1 METIFA
7 ILITGALCIA
17 CFFVGAKVGQKVSKG
32 EEIELPSLD
41 PMKPIRE
48 HQERKKAKEEQNRYE
63 TIMKNIDN
71 YDGTSNRQ
79 EDVPR

>member
-1 METIFA
+1 MEALTI
-7 ILITGALCIA
+7 LVTGALCIA

-32 EEIELPSLD
+32 EEIELPTLD
-41 PMKPIRE
+41 PMKAIRE
-48 HQERKKAKEEQNRYE
+48 HQEHKKVKEEQNRFD

-71 YDGTSNRQ
+71 YDGTGSNQ

>member
-1 METIFA
+1 MEVLTILA
-7 ILITGALCIA
+7 TGTLCIV
-17 CFFVGAKVGQKVSKG
+17 CFFIGAKVGQKASKG

-41 PMKPIRE
+41 PLKPIRE
-48 HQERKKAKEEQNRYE
+48 HQEQKKVKEEQNRFE

-71 YDGTSNRQ
+71 YDGTGDNQ

>member
-1 METIFA
+1 MELLTILA
-7 ILITGALCIA
+7 TGTLCIV
-17 CFFVGAKVGQKVSKG
+17 CFFIGAKVGQKTSKG

-48 HQERKKAKEEQNRYE
+48 HQEHKRVKEEQNRFDA
-63 TIMKNIDN
+63 IMKNIDN
-71 YDGTSNRQ
+71 YDGTSSNQ

>member
-1 METIFA
+1 MITALI
-7 ILITGALCIA
+7 ILVTAFVCLA
-17 CFFVGAKVGQKVSKG
+17 CFIAGARVGQKAGKG

-48 HQERKKAKEEQNRYE
+48 HQERKKVKEEQNRFD

-71 YDGTSNRQ
+71 YDGTGSNQ